1 MANKT
6 PFEIRMELLNQA
18 QSILGEKNMAERMR
32 VENDWNMKRD
42 EWSIKAANSEFTELP
57 LFPNTPAATTEEI
70 IAEAKKL
77 NDFVS
82 YA

>member
-6 PFEIRMELLNQA
+6 PFEIRTELLNQA
-18 QSILGEKNMAERMR
+18 QSILQDKTMAERMR
-32 VENDWNMKRD
+32 LENDWNMKRD

-57 LFPNTPAATTEEI
+57 TFPKTPAMTTEEI

-82 YA
+82 NG